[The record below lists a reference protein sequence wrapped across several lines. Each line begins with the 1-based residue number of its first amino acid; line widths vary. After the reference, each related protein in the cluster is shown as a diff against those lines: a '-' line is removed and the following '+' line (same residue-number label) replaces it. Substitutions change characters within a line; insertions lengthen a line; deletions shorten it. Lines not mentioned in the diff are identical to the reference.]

1 MKTDSIFYQ
10 LFQSFPSIFFELIG
24 EAATVCNEYTFT
36 SVEIKQTNFRID
48 GLFLPAID
56 YPDQPIYFVE
66 VQFQPDP
73 RFYSR
78 LFGEIFL
85 YLRQYPQ
92 PNDWRA
98 VVVYPQRSLDPG
110 VPMQYRDLILS
121 QQVQHI
127 YLDELGEVADLSLG
141 VGVVKLVVSQ
151 EKAVAEARLL
161 INKARQEIVDEAV
174 KKQVIE
180 LIETIVWYKLP
191 QMTRQEIA
199 EMFGLS
205 ELKQTRAYQE
215 VREEAIKDI
224 KEEIKEEVLLETVP
238 RWLALGLTLFC
249 HFPE

>member
-1 MKTDSIFYQ
+1 
-10 LFQSFPSIFFELIG
+10 
-24 EAATVCNEYTFT
+24 
-36 SVEIKQTNFRID
+36 
-48 GLFLPAID
+48 
-56 YPDQPIYFVE
+56 
-66 VQFQPDP
+66 
-73 RFYSR
+73 
-78 LFGEIFL
+78 
-85 YLRQYPQ
+85 
-92 PNDWRA
+92 
-98 VVVYPQRSLDPG
+98 
-110 VPMQYRDLILS
+110 MQYRDLILS